1 MAKFIGKNLRVKVGG
16 TELTSNIASVEVTE
30 TVDEIETTAFGSAA
44 RSRIAGLKDASVT
57 ISFHQDYD
65 ASKVSATLA
74 TIFGGTADVVV
85 LAGTATTQGTA
96 AATAPMFT
104 IPVLCSQ
111 QTPVSGQV
119 GDLTTFDVTW
129 PAVGEIT
136 KSTSG
141 TFSA

>member
-96 AATAPMFT
+96 SATAPLFT

-136 KSTSG
+136 KSTAG
-141 TFSA
+141 TFV